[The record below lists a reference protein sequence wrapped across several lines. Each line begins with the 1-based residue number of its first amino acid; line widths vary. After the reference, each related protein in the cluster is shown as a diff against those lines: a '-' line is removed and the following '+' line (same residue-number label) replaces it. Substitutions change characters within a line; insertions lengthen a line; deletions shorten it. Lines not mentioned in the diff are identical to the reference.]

1 MIDIT
6 AQLILD
12 HLSQRWSIQFY
23 GKKPMGGLKM
33 PLLYSAQLPPEPG
46 RVYVSSQ
53 ECLPQPGDFPGDCL
67 VICTARQL
75 HWSYTKGKFPV
86 IRVETEDLWEVFN
99 LVQQVFDR
107 HNQWACQLDGII
119 EKDANIIAM
128 VRCSLP
134 ILENGIAILDRDL
147 YHLAFTE
154 IDEDAPHDIS
164 RWTVHQSSYLS
175 VEKIEKHK
183 GDREKYKTEKGIFS
197 SYEGTHSMNLFVSG
211 QLEGCIT
218 IGEQNRPFRESDFQ
232 LFQFLAARVERAL
245 LRHADWSY
253 SEANSLKV
261 VFQELLDRKPVS
273 KNRLRQIQNR
283 YQLASDQ
290 SCVCITLHRAT
301 GQGDFPVQYFC
312 NMLENLLSSCIAVN
326 FESCIV
332 TIVFVQNESGL
343 TNEQMEKLSHFL
355 LETDFQAGVSYVFNH
370 LRYLRTYYHQAF
382 SAYEMGVELDPGKT
396 CYTFREYALPYML
409 YHCVGDFS
417 AYSLCPRELLVLR
430 NKSKA
435 SGVDYWS
442 TLELYLD
449 NNLNIA
455 QTARDLYL
463 HRSSLLGRLERIR
476 EILGVDLNDTSVQ
489 LEYRLIMHLFRLEQN
504 NQQ

>member
-86 IRVETEDLWEVFN
+86 IRVETEELWEVFN

-147 YHLAFTE
+147 YHLAFTG
-154 IDEDAPHDIS
+154 IDEKHPADMAK
-164 RWTVHQSSYLS
+164 WTVYQSPPLS
-175 VEKIEKHK
+175 AEKIEM
-183 GDREKYKTEKGIFS
+183 YKNIMESHTMYRDIYS
-197 SYEGTHSMNLFVSG
+197 AYAGTHTLNLYIG
-211 QLEGCIT
+211 QRLEGYIT
-218 IGEQNRPFRESDFQ
+218 IGENHHPLRKSDYD
-232 LFQFLAARVERAL
+232 LFHFFARRVERAL
-245 LRHADWSY
+245 VRHVDYADSNI
-253 SEANSLKV
+253 NSLRQ
-261 VFQELLDRKPVS
+261 VFQELLARKPVS
-273 KNRLRQIQNR
+273 SNRLRQVRNR
-283 YQLASDQ
+283 YQLRADQ
-290 SCVCITLHRAT
+290 SCICIVLYRNTDRR
-301 GQGDFPVQYFC
+301 DFPVRYIC
-312 NMLENLLSSCIAVN
+312 NMLEKLLEGCVAMEFEPCITA
-326 FESCIV
+326 IV
-332 TIVFVQNESGL
+332 SLPDDSGL
-343 TNEQMEKLSHFL
+343 TPGQMDKLERFL
-355 LETDFQAGVSYVFNH
+355 LETGFQAGISYVFSQ
-370 LRYLRTYYHQAF
+370 LRYAATYYHQAC
-382 SAYEMGVELDPGKT
+382 SAYEIGVEQTPGRV
-396 CYTFREYALPYML
+396 CYPFREFALPYML
-409 YHCVGDFS
+409 YHSVGDFS
-417 AYSLCPRELLVLR
+417 AYSLCPRELLALR
-430 NKSKA
+430 EKSNA

-463 HRSSLLGRLERIR
+463 HRSSLLGRLERIQ
-476 EILGVDLNDTSVQ
+476 EILGRSLDNPELQ
-489 LEYRLIMHLFRLEQN
+489 LEYRLIMHLFRLELGN
-504 NQQ
+504 GS